1 MSRNRSITINTVT
14 APDFVDGRTAF
25 TPRLHLVVG
34 YDEGGISMMSGRE
47 RPRGYFLAVQYDQ
60 RSSEGY
66 LQLILDGKGNPTAT
80 LELAARFAE
89 SKLNKLAAAVQA
101 GKFDAVIDE
110 LYAKAVANRSKYQWP
125 ESIRPAASV

>member
-1 MSRNRSITINTVT
+1 MSNRSITIRTVT
-14 APDFVDGRTAF
+14 APDFMEGRTAF

-60 RSSEGY
+60 KTSDGY
-66 LQLILDGKGNPTAT
+66 LQLILDGKGNPAAS
-80 LELAARFAE
+80 LEPAAWFNAA
-89 SKLNKLAAAVQA
+89 KLQKLAADVQA

-110 LYAKAVANRSKYQWP
+110 LYAKAVAHRSKYQWP
-125 ESIRPAASV
+125 ESIRPAVLA